1 MKKIEHFEHIF
12 KHFKILEEY
21 EDNELV
27 KSEAYTLDGT
37 KITDLPNFHAI
48 DFVSDDISIICVD
61 SPKEMIT
68 YILTQ
73 KDIVQLKTPKNDET
87 ELFNA
92 DKAYKLLDEFTIAIS
107 KDNYW
112 YLYDLQNHHII
123 NEQGFSDISTNKEGY
138 TGFYYIFVLG
148 QKICVVANL
157 DHNGEILNNT
167 LYIPELDMQ
176 MPFIENID
184 ESTNA
189 KIKEITK
196 KVKKIQKVQE
206 KSAYIKHQE
215 NAYLTRQNKKDR

>member
-73 KDIVQLKTPKNDET
+73 KDIVQLKTPKDAEI
-87 ELFNA
+87 EQFDP
-92 DKAYKLLDEFTIAIS
+92 DKVYKVLDEFTIAIN
-107 KDNYW
+107 KNNLW
-112 YLYDLQNHHII
+112 YLYDLENKYII
-123 NEQGFSDISTNKEGY
+123 SEGFSDITTNKTGY
-138 TGFYYIFVLG
+138 SGFYDIYILG
-148 QKICVVANL
+148 QKICVVAYL
-157 DHNGEILNNT
+157 DDNGKILNNT

-176 MPFIENID
+176 IPFLENID
-184 ESTNA
+184 ESINA

>member
-92 DKAYKLLDEFTIAIS
+92 DKAYKLLDEFTIAIN
-107 KDNYW
+107 KNNLW
-112 YLYDLQNHHII
+112 YLYDLENKYII
-123 NEQGFSDISTNKEGY
+123 SEGFSDITTNKTGY
-138 TGFYYIFVLG
+138 SGFYDIYILG
-148 QKICVVANL
+148 QKICVVAYL
-157 DHNGEILNNT
+157 DDNGKILNNT

-176 MPFIENID
+176 IPFLENID
-184 ESTNA
+184 ESINA

>member
-61 SPKEMIT
+61 SPKEMII

-73 KDIVQLKTPKNDET
+73 KEIVQLKTPKNDET

-112 YLYDLQNHHII
+112 YLYDLENKYII
-123 NEQGFSDISTNKEGY
+123 SEGFSDITTNKTGY
-138 TGFYYIFVLG
+138 SGFYDIYILG
-148 QKICVVANL
+148 QKICVVAYL
-157 DHNGEILNNT
+157 DDNGKILNNT

-176 MPFIENID
+176 IPFIENID
-184 ESTNA
+184 ESVNA

>member
-92 DKAYKLLDEFTIAIS
+92 DKAYKLLDEFTIAIN
-107 KDNYW
+107 KNNLW
-112 YLYDLQNHHII
+112 YLYDLENKYII
-123 NEQGFSDISTNKEGY
+123 SEGFSDITTNKTGY
-138 TGFYYIFVLG
+138 SGFYDIYILG
-148 QKICVVANL
+148 QKICVVAYL
-157 DHNGEILNNT
+157 DDNGKILNNT

-176 MPFIENID
+176 IPFLENID
-184 ESTNA
+184 ESINA
-189 KIKEITK
+189 KIKEIIK